1 MPRTDQWGIDDGYW
15 DIAGQW
21 HPTSAATHRAIR
33 QAMGD
38 CSIPADGLAGASA
51 RDGSTDLRRPS
62 EKTTEPS
69 ASSDRA
75 AARTLDSATCP
86 GLRVVWQGQSI
97 EVPRGTLVLE
107 DGSPLMISGVLPPDV
122 PCGYHQ
128 FLAEGDEQASLLI
141 VAPGA
146 CPLPRERMW
155 GWSAQL
161 YAVRSRTSWGYGD
174 FADLK
179 RLGRW
184 AKANGAGMLML
195 NPLTAAA
202 PVTPIEASPYFP
214 SSRQF
219 LSPLY
224 LRIEN
229 VPGAELL
236 GDQLELAA
244 AAGKSLNSRRRID
257 RDAVFRLKMDS
268 LQQINQRWFAAS
280 DESDRFAEQRCR
292 FEAYCRQQGRPLETF
307 AVYCA
312 LAERFG
318 SDWRRWPT
326 EYRRPQSAAVARFA
340 ADARDRVRF
349 HQWVQWLA
357 EEQLAEAG
365 REIALVHDLPIGV
378 DPGGADAWCWQD
390 LLAEGCTIGAPPDAF
405 NLEGQNW
412 ALPPFVPQK
421 LRAAQYAPLRQTLA
435 ALMRR
440 GGGLRIDHVMGLF
453 RLFWIPN
460 GVPAAE
466 GAYVRYRHEEMLAL
480 VALEA
485 QRAGAFVVGE
495 DLGTVEPHVRQWLA
509 QTGMLSFRLL
519 YFEPHGPES
528 YPPNAMAAVTTHDLP
543 TLAGVWLGPSAPSAD
558 VPAYPTTGQH
568 AALRARLQELLSLSG
583 DEPVDQVIAAVY
595 RRLGAAP
602 SLLLLASLD
611 DALAVRDQPNV
622 PGTTDQWPNW
632 SLALP
637 GGIDAVEQSALARA
651 IAAALSERHS
661 AAKS

>member
-1 MPRTDQWGIDDGYW
+1 MPRTDNWGIDDGYW
-15 DIAGQW
+15 DIAGHW

-38 CSIPADGLAGASA
+38 GPTFADASVGHSAGDGSAESRHQPDATAKQAALGNQASAGAIDAAHRSA
-51 RDGSTDLRRPS
+51 
-62 EKTTEPS
+62 
-69 ASSDRA
+69 
-75 AARTLDSATCP
+75 
-86 GLRVVWQGQSI
+86 LRVVWRGQS
-97 EVPRGTLVLE
+97 VDLPRGRLVLE
-107 DGSPLMISGVLPPDV
+107 DGSPLMIAGTLPPDL

-128 FLAEGDEQASLLI
+128 FEAEGDERASMLI
-141 VAPGA
+141 VAPRA
-146 CPLPRERMW
+146 CPLPRQRMW

-161 YAVRSRTSWGYGD
+161 YAARSRTSWGFGD
-174 FADLK
+174 FADLR

-184 AKANGAGMLML
+184 AKENGAGMLML

-202 PVTPIEASPYFP
+202 PTTPIEASPYFP
-214 SSRQF
+214 SSRRF

-224 LRIEN
+224 LRIEL
-229 VPGAELL
+229 VPGADSL
-236 GDQLELAA
+236 GDELEASA
-244 AAGKSLNSRRRID
+244 AAGRALNSQRRID
-257 RDAVFRLKMDS
+257 RDTVFRLKMES
-268 LQQINQRWFAAS
+268 LQRIYQRWNSAS
-280 DESDRFAEQRCR
+280 DASDRFAEHRRR
-292 FEAYCRQQGRPLETF
+292 FDAYCRQQGRPLETF

-318 SDWRRWPT
+318 SDWRRWPD
-326 EYRRPQSAAVARFA
+326 EYRRPESAAVGRFA
-340 ADARDRVRF
+340 ADTWDRVRF
-349 HQWVQWLA
+349 HQWLQWVA
-357 EEQLAEAG
+357 EEQLADAG
-365 REIALVHDLPIGV
+365 REICLVHDLPIGV

-453 RLFWIPN
+453 RLFWIPR
-460 GVPAAE
+460 GAPAAE
-466 GAYVRYRHEEMLAL
+466 GAYVRYPHEEMLAL

-485 QRAGAFVVGE
+485 ERAGAFVVGE

-509 QTGMLSFRLL
+509 ETGMLSFRLL
-519 YFEPHGPES
+519 YFESQGPEH
-528 YPPNAMAAVTTHDLP
+528 YPPSAMAAVSTHDLP
-543 TLAGVWLGPSAPSAD
+543 TLAGVWLGPSPASID
-558 VPAYPTTGQH
+558 VPDYPTVAQH
-568 AALRARLQELLSLSG
+568 GSIRERLQALLALSG
-583 DEPVDQVIAAVY
+583 SESVEQFIAAVY
-595 RRLGAAP
+595 RRLATAP

-622 PGTTDQWPNW
+622 PGTTTEWPNW

-637 GGIDAVEQSALARA
+637 GGIEALEQSALAKT
-651 IAAALSERHS
+651 IAAAMAGRSSE
-661 AAKS
+661 

>member
-1 MPRTDQWGIDDGYW
+1 MPHTDSWNIDDGYW

-38 CSIPADGLAGASA
+38 CPAHADAPAAPSAGDRSTALRHCSDVATARPAA
-51 RDGSTDLRRPS
+51 RDS
-62 EKTTEPS
+62 
-69 ASSDRA
+69 A
-75 AARTLDSATCP
+75 AAAVPDSAKSS
-86 GLRVVWQGQSI
+86 GLRVVWRGQSVEI
-97 EVPRGTLVLE
+97 LRGTLVLE
-107 DGSPLMISGVLPPDV
+107 DGSPLIVGGMLPPDL

-128 FLAEGDEQASLLI
+128 FQAEGDEQASLLI
-141 VAPGA
+141 VAPRT

-161 YAVRSRTSWGYGD
+161 YAVRSHGSWGYGD

-184 AKANGAGMLML
+184 AKQSGAGMLML

-214 SSRQF
+214 SSRRF

-224 LRIEN
+224 LRIEL

-236 GDQLELAA
+236 GGELEGAA
-244 AAGKSLNSRRRID
+244 AARQALNSRRRID
-257 RDAVFRLKMDS
+257 RDAVFRLKMNS
-268 LQQINQRWFAAS
+268 LQQIYQRWSAAA
-280 DESDRFAEQRCR
+280 DESDRFAEQRR
-292 FEAYCRQQGRPLETF
+292 QFEAYGRQQGQPLETF

-318 SDWRRWPT
+318 SDWRLWPT
-326 EYRRPQSAAVARFA
+326 EYRRPESAAVARFA
-340 ADARDRVRF
+340 ADSWDRVRF
-349 HQWVQWLA
+349 HQWLQWAA

-365 REIALVHDLPIGV
+365 REICLVHDLPIGV

-405 NLEGQNW
+405 NIEGQNW
-412 ALPPFVPQK
+412 ALPPFVPHK

-453 RLFWIPN
+453 RLFWIPH

-466 GAYVRYRHEEMLAL
+466 GAYVRYPHEELLAL

-485 QRAGAFVVGE
+485 ERAGVFVVGE

-519 YFEPHGPES
+519 YFESQSPES
-528 YPPNAMAAVTTHDLP
+528 YPPAAMAAVTTHDLP
-543 TLAGVWLGPSAPSAD
+543 TLAGVWLGPSPASAD
-558 VPAYPTTGQH
+558 VPAYPTASQH
-568 AALRARLQELLSLSG
+568 ASIRERLQAMLGLSG
-583 DEPVDQVIAAVY
+583 EESVEQFIAAVY

-602 SLLLLASLD
+602 SLLLPASLD

-622 PGTTDQWPNW
+622 PGTTNQWPNW

-637 GGIDAVEQSALARA
+637 GGIEALEQSALAQE
-651 IAAALSERHS
+651 IAAALSERIAPATS
-661 AAKS
+661 

>member
-1 MPRTDQWGIDDGYW
+1 MPRTDAWGIDDGYW

-33 QAMGD
+33 QAMGECPAQADAPAGTFAGD
-38 CSIPADGLAGASA
+38 CSTA
-51 RDGSTDLRRPS
+51 TCHPS
-62 EKTTEPS
+62 EAPAERP
-69 ASSDRA
+69 ASSSRVA
-75 AARTLDSATCP
+75 TGALDSAKRL
-86 GLRVVWQGQSI
+86 GLRVVWRGQSV
-97 EVPRGTLVLE
+97 EVPRGKLVLE
-107 DGSPLMISGVLPPDV
+107 DGSPLIVAGALPPDL
-122 PCGYHQ
+122 PSGYHQ
-128 FLAEGDEQASLLI
+128 FQAEGDQQASLLI

-146 CPLPRERMW
+146 CPLPRERRW

-161 YAVRSRTSWGYGD
+161 YAARSRASWGIGD

-184 AKANGAGMLML
+184 AKENGAGMLML

-202 PVTPIEASPYFP
+202 PLTPIEASPYFP
-214 SSRQF
+214 SSRRF

-224 LRIEN
+224 LRVELA
-229 VPGAELL
+229 PGAESL
-236 GDQLELAA
+236 GGALEAA
-244 AAGKSLNSRRRID
+244 AATGQALNSRRRID
-257 RDAVFRLKMDS
+257 RDAVFRLKMDA
-268 LQQINQRWFAAS
+268 LQQIYQRWSTAS
-280 DESDRFAEQRCR
+280 DASDRLAEQRRR
-292 FEAYCRQQGRPLETF
+292 FDAYCRQQGEPLETF

-318 SDWRRWPT
+318 SDWRRWPD
-326 EYRRPQSAAVARFA
+326 EYRRPESAAVARFA
-340 ADARDRVRF
+340 GDRRDRVRF
-349 HQWVQWLA
+349 HQWLQWAA

-365 REIALVHDLPIGV
+365 REITLVHDLPIGV

-390 LLAEGCTIGAPPDAF
+390 LLADGCTIGAPPDAF
-405 NLEGQNW
+405 NIEGQNW

-435 ALMRR
+435 ELMRR

-466 GAYVRYRHEEMLAL
+466 GAYVRYPHEEMLAL

-485 QRAGAFVVGE
+485 ERAGVFVVGE

-519 YFEPHGPES
+519 YFESQGPES
-528 YPPNAMAAVTTHDLP
+528 YPPAAMAAVATHDLP
-543 TLAGVWLGPSAPSAD
+543 TLAGVWLGPSPPSAD
-558 VPAYPTTGQH
+558 VPAYPTAAQH
-568 AALRARLQELLSLSG
+568 AAIRERLQALLGLSG
-583 DEPVDQVIAAVY
+583 DETVEQFIAAVY

-622 PGTTDQWPNW
+622 PGTTTQWPNW

-637 GGIDAVEQSALARA
+637 GGIEALEQSVLAQA
-651 IAAALSERHS
+651 IAAALSGRN
-661 AAKS
+661 APAKS